1 MKGTHSTKHTVLVA
15 VSMILAG
22 VVSRFIPHLPNFTP
36 IGAMALFG
44 GAVLNRKHVAY
55 LIPVVSLFISN
66 LIFEVLRNGEGFN
79 SQLLWVYGSML
90 LITRL
95 GVLLQER
102 DHRQS
107 MVLASLTGSLL
118 FFAITNFGVWAA
130 GFYGSGLTALTNCYI
145 SGIPF
150 FGNTILGD
158 LFYNMLFFGGFAL
171 ATRRLQKVKI

>member
-1 MKGTHSTKHTVLVA
+1 
-15 VSMILAG
+15 MILAG
-22 VVSRFIPHLPNFTP
+22 VASRFIPHLPNFTP

-66 LIFEVLRNGEGFN
+66 LIFELVRSGEGFN

-95 GVLLQER
+95 GIFLQER

-107 MVLASLTGSLL
+107 MVMASLAGSLL
-118 FFAITNFGVWAA
+118 FFVVTNFGVWAA
-130 GFYGSGLTALTNCYI
+130 GFYGNGLTTLVNYYVT
-145 SGIPF
+145 GIPF

-158 LFYNMLFFGGFAL
+158 LFYNALFFGGFAL